1 MILYTLAL
9 LIILAAI
16 GVVYRRD
23 VKRLAVEYV
32 APFQWRPCWG
42 IRDDGIYEMCASRI
56 RSGDILS
63 SLSKPTIGCLFTP
76 GQWTHS
82 AICVGTHHGVPLIA
96 EMTGKGFGL
105 VDLREYIRHS
115 RQVIVT
121 RGTTVDRLYGS
132 DMAKRAMAFWYCKY
146 DREFELGDDELS
158 CSELPEAA
166 DFENRIIIEPSKIFG
181 QYVITPQDVAD
192 ATNAEIVFD
201 SRTYQQGSV

>member
-1 MILYTLAL
+1 MTTLKTLAL
-9 LIILAAI
+9 LISLAAI

-42 IRDDGIYEMCASRI
+42 IRSELVERACDAVIKP
-56 RSGDILS
+56 GDILS
-63 SLSKPTIGCLFTP
+63 SLSKPTVGCLFTP

-82 AICVGTHHGVPLIA
+82 AICVGFFYGTPMVA
-96 EMTGKGFGL
+96 EMTGKGHDVVSL
-105 VDLREYIRHS
+105 KEYMRHTREF
-115 RQVIVT
+115 IVT
-121 RGTTVDRLYGS
+121 RGENVGGEYGF
-132 DMAKRAMAFWYCKY
+132 AMAAKAMEFRHCHY
-146 DREFELGDDELS
+146 DREFELGDHELS

-166 DFENRIIIEPSKIFG
+166 DFDNRIIIEPSKIFG

-201 SRTYQQGSV
+201 SRDYT